1 MAAANWTTS
10 TAVNPATGQTVV
22 TVTIYDPTSRP
33 ISTQWVSGAPSP
45 IVATPSAPATDS
57 VNLGHADVLA
67 EAYVAGVALLAAV
80 NAGTAVAGVVVQA
93 NPDPTEAI
101 IIPDGT

>member
-1 MAAANWTTS
+1 MAVTNWTTS
-10 TAVNPATGQTVV
+10 TVVNPATGQTLV
-22 TVTIYDPTSRP
+22 TVTVYDPTSRP

-45 IVATPSAPATDS
+45 VAASPSAPVTDS
-57 VNLGHADVLA
+57 VNLGHADVMA

-80 NAGTAVAGVVVQA
+80 NAGTALPGVVVQA

-101 IIPDGT
+101 IVPDGT